1 MTDALSNSSTYSNS
15 ICEEFSLLNA
25 KRERELFEFVMNKFK
40 DEYRLN
46 IIDRYEKDR
55 SDYLEYK
62 KDSVKSAIILASIIL
77 VSCAKKLFII
87 KFTYHI

>member
-1 MTDALSNSSTYSNS
+1 
-15 ICEEFSLLNA
+15 
-25 KRERELFEFVMNKFK
+25 MNKFK

-62 KDSVKSAIILASIIL
+62 KIQ
-77 VSCAKKLFII
+77 
-87 KFTYHI
+87 